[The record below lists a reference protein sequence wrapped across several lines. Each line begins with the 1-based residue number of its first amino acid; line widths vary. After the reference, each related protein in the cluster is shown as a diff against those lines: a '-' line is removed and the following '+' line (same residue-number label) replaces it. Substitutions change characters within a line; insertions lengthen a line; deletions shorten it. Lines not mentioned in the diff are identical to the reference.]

1 MIDSVTA
8 SLLAL
13 DVAHARRSLCLL
25 LRAHLA
31 RVLLLVLA
39 DGVQLPPE
47 VLVQAGHEAAAG
59 VLAARPQ
66 LPLQVR
72 LQRRLS
78 AGGGTSSTG
87 VVTCTS
93 QT

>member
-25 LRAHLA
+25 LRADLA

-47 VLVQAGHEAAAG
+47 VLV
-59 VLAARPQ
+59 
-66 LPLQVR
+66 
-72 LQRRLS
+72 
-78 AGGGTSSTG
+78 
-87 VVTCTS
+87 
-93 QT
+93 